1 MRAMQERDEAR
12 LEELVAEGFRFTALH
27 LAPEPMSREQWMGAA
42 MGGYHIV
49 SFAYESMDIDVFGD
63 AAVIH
68 ARYSQIAN
76 FDAVN
81 LSHGYRL
88 TDVWARIDGRW
99 CGGRAPVR
107 TREYLPTLAG
117 GSRSAEV
124 RFDTYNSP
132 AWFQ

>member
-1 MRAMQERDEAR
+1 MSEEEDRAELAKLEEGWMQAMQDRDEAR
-12 LEELVAEGFRFTALH
+12 LEELVAPGFRFTALH

-42 MGGYHIV
+42 LGGYHII

-63 AAVIH
+63 TAVIH

-88 TDVWARIDGRW
+88 TALGAGPGGGCWGPARHSSI
-99 CGGRAPVR
+99 
-107 TREYLPTLAG
+107 L
-117 GSRSAEV
+117 S
-124 RFDTYNSP
+124 
-132 AWFQ
+132 

>member
-1 MRAMQERDEAR
+1 VSADDDRKELAELEQAWMQAMEDRDQPR
-12 LEELVAEGFRFTALH
+12 LEELVAAGFRFTALH

-49 SFAYESMDIDVFGD
+49 SFNFQSMDIDVFGD
-63 AAVIH
+63 TAVIH

-88 TDVWARIDGRW
+88 TDIWSRIDGRW
-99 CGGRAPVR
+99 QVVARHSSI
-107 TREYLPTLAG
+107 L
-117 GSRSAEV
+117 S
-124 RFDTYNSP
+124 
-132 AWFQ
+132 